1 MGIFSKKTEADRL
14 RKQYQRL
21 MKEAYRLSRTDRKG
35 SDKKYAEADDLMKRI
50 EELET
55 KAGS

>member
-14 RKQYQRL
+14 RNQYQRL